1 MEIKTIFWLLMML
14 SPSLV
19 SMAERVRIPSGIDHS
34 DYGRLLKTYVDGQ
47 GLVDYARWKSSP
59 DDLVALDNYL
69 ADYAPIS
76 VIDAVGDERLAGL
89 INAYNAFTLQWI
101 LINYP
106 TQSIRL
112 LEESWP
118 AKRHLIG
125 GRLHSLNEI
134 EHDNLR
140 PEMGWRVHAV
150 IVCAARSC
158 PPLQTF
164 AFSAETIDTQTESAL
179 RTWLARNDL
188 NSFSP
193 SRKRVEISQ
202 IFDWFEEDFTKDGS
216 VGEILSRY
224 APRPYRLFLKD
235 GSYKLKFKDY
245 HWGLNDQSD
254 LGKDYKHSL
263 LRSFL

>member
-1 MEIKTIFWLLMML
+1 MKIKTIFWLLMML

-19 SMAERVRIPSGIDHS
+19 SMAERVRVPEGIDHA
-34 DYGRLLKTYVDGQ
+34 DFDRLLRTYVDDR
-47 GLVDYARWKSSP
+47 GLVDYERWKNSTE
-59 DDLVALDNYL
+59 DLAALDGYL
-69 ADYAPIS
+69 GAYAPKPETE
-76 VIDAVGDERLAGL
+76 AAGHERWASL

-101 LINYP
+101 LKNYP
-106 TQSIRL
+106 TKSIRL

-140 PEMGWRVHAV
+140 PEMGWRVHSA

-158 PPLQTF
+158 PHLQTF
-164 AFSAETIDTQTESAL
+164 AFSAETIDTQTESAF

-202 IFDWFEEDFTKDGS
+202 IFDWFEEDFTKDGG
-216 VGEILSRY
+216 VGKILSRY